1 METGEKREKVCNVV
15 DSYTNDFLLLL
26 LLLLQSTT
34 SQSFRAGEINLC
46 ELATF

>member
-26 LLLLQSTT
+26 LQSTT

>member
-1 METGEKREKVCNVV
+1 MEMGEKREKVCNVV
-15 DSYTNDFLLLL
+15 DSYTNDFLL

>member
-1 METGEKREKVCNVV
+1 MEMGEKREKVCNVV
-15 DSYTNDFLLLL
+15 DSYTNDFLLL